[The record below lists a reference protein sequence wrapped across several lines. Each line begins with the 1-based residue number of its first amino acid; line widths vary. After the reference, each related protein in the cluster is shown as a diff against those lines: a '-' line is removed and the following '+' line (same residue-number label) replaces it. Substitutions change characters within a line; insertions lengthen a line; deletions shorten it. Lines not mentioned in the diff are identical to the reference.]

1 VTRRRRR
8 LLLLLLL
15 LLVAGYFLLG
25 LPQWSATL
33 VARGLSASF
42 GRPVSVG
49 AVVFRLVPLEV
60 ELRELQVASLQPGDP
75 PTIEVPRI
83 VIAPSIAPLRG
94 RRLVLSRVKLEEPR
108 IRIHA
113 FPDPPK
119 GRGGDDIPRLGG
131 RGGSGRWLDVSISRL
146 VIQGGE
152 FRLDHDRV
160 PLDVDLPDFRG
171 RLQGRPGGGLQG
183 RVSFGPGPLRFGTA
197 PELPIGTDIDL
208 SFHRGLLTVE
218 SARLYGEGTDLAYTG
233 RLRFSGRPQG
243 QFNLKGPVDLR
254 LLDKHVLRSGFGLE
268 GATRFDGV
276 LSVDGSRLRIEG
288 RMEGTVGRF
297 LGEDVPRYAG
307 EVSYD
312 GPSGLRLRGLDVDS
326 LGGRGVLD
334 VDVPPAPRPVRIRGP
349 ITAADGEG
357 LVRLVFG
364 WGAFGVATAATG
376 EIDVSWP
383 KGQTRRI
390 SGSVGL
396 DLAAGNDGRTPLSGR
411 FDWTAED
418 GAQTVKK
425 ADLRTPET
433 RAFLEGRIDVQD
445 RTDLAVTADSSDLAA
460 TDDLLTR
467 LRRALGNTEAQKAG
481 FSGEGSFQGHWRGT
495 LDVPVFEG
503 RSSSR
508 NVGYR
513 GVDWGRAEWVGSA
526 DPVEVRSHSLVV
538 RRAGAEM
545 WLDGRL
551 QTGYFGQDDAM
562 DVKLRLEDWPA
573 ADIVKAMEWE
583 IDVTGPLSGEASV
596 RGRRSAPEGEARV
609 TSRDG
614 RYYGVAYDEVV
625 VESRWGVGT
634 TQVTSGR
641 ASVGGGALV
650 FRGSLTDDGVYDG
663 EAEVTGVE
671 LDQVVTPAQP
681 ELGLHGR
688 LTGKLL
694 LQGTLLRP
702 RLTGTFRSPRVFFG
716 DEGVGALEASLR
728 GTGDG
733 EVDLQARC
741 RSSRVDL
748 VLSGKVGAV
757 EPHEASLTLRG
768 RDTSLDP
775 FLRVLAPEA
784 VPSTLGLVATGE
796 VTLRGPARDFS
807 RLSARATLQQVQVQ
821 LPEYVLRNRE
831 PVVFLAEE
839 GKLSLPSMQF
849 SGEGTELVMEGGAD
863 LVGEGPLAVTVRGD
877 ADLRAL
883 TLLSRRLRGRG
894 AARLALTIGGTR
906 VEPRLEGTLALEGAG
921 LRVRGFPHGVE
932 DVRGAIRFTEK
943 AATLADIRGNL
954 AGGTLEVG
962 GEVNYAGG
970 RLVSYDIPVTG
981 RGLGL
986 RYPEGLR
993 SLLDADL
1000 RLFGDAARQWLTGTL
1015 DVKQAVWS
1023 KRYDVATELLAGR
1036 PALDVPASLEEGARL
1051 DVKLR
1056 APGTLR
1062 IDNNLADLQARA
1074 DLTIQGSTTAPV
1086 VTGRAEV
1093 DRGRIYFQG
1102 RTYVIRQGIL
1112 DFVNPQKIDPL
1123 FDIEAETRIRSYR
1136 VSLRVGGTLERVTPN
1151 LTSDPPL
1158 SSVQILALLAGGDE
1172 TEVANLTQAQ
1182 AQANQGQL
1190 AATGAATLAA
1200 GKISE
1205 EVGLERGAERLLG
1218 LNRFSIDPSLVRGA
1232 TTTPT
1237 ARLNMGKRITPD
1249 LSVLYSQDLRSNDV
1263 RLISLEY
1270 TLRDWLSLLLTR
1282 EDPTGGFGVDV
1293 RFRQAR

>member
-1 VTRRRRR
+1 M
-8 LLLLLLL
+8 
-15 LLVAGYFLLG
+15 
-25 LPQWSATL
+25 
-33 VARGLSASF
+33 
-42 GRPVSVG
+42 
-49 AVVFRLVPLEV
+49 
-60 ELRELQVASLQPGDP
+60 
-75 PTIEVPRI
+75 
-83 VIAPSIAPLRG
+83 SIG
-94 RRLVLSRVKLEEPR
+94 
-108 IRIHA
+108 
-113 FPDPPK
+113 
-119 GRGGDDIPRLGG
+119 
-131 RGGSGRWLDVSISRL
+131 RL

-160 PLDVDLPDFRG
+160 PLDIDLPDFRG

-183 RVSFGPGPLRFGTA
+183 RVSFGPGPLRFSTA

-218 SARLYGEGTDLAYTG
+218 AARLYGEGTDLAYTG

-254 LLDKHVLRSGFGLE
+254 LLEKHVFRSGLGLE

-307 EVSYD
+307 DVSYD
-312 GPSGLRLRGLDVDS
+312 GTSGLRLRGLEVES
-326 LGGRGVLD
+326 LGGRGTLD
-334 VDVPPAPRPVRIRGP
+334 VDVPPARQPVRIRGP
-349 ITAADGEG
+349 IRDADAEG

-364 WGAFGVATAATG
+364 WGAFGVSSAATG
-376 EIDVSWP
+376 EIDVAWP
-383 KGQTRRI
+383 KGQRRRI
-390 SGSVGL
+390 TGSVLL
-396 DLAAGNDGRTPLSGR
+396 DLAAREDGRTPLSGG
-411 FDWTAED
+411 FDWSAED
-418 GAQTVKK
+418 GMQTVKK
-425 ADLRTPET
+425 ADLRTPEA
-433 RAFLEGRIDVQD
+433 RALLEGRVDADD
-445 RTDLAVTADSSDLAA
+445 RTDLAVTADSTDLAA

-481 FSGEGSFQGHWRGT
+481 FSGEGSFRGRWRGT
-495 LDVPVFEG
+495 LDVPIFEG
-503 RSSSR
+503 RSSGR

-545 WLDGRL
+545 WLDGNM
-551 QTGYFGQDDAM
+551 QTGYFGQEDAM
-562 DVKLRLEDWPA
+562 DVKLRLKDWPA
-573 ADIVKAMEWE
+573 VDIVKAMEWDL
-583 IDVTGPLSGEASV
+583 DVTGSLSGEATA

-609 TSRDG
+609 TARAG
-614 RYYGVAYDEVV
+614 RYYGVGYDEAA
-625 VESRWGVGT
+625 VESRWRART
-634 TQVTSGR
+634 TEVTSGS
-641 ASVGGGALV
+641 ASVAGGRLV
-650 FRGSLTDDGVYDG
+650 FRGSLTDDGVYDA
-663 EAEVTGVE
+663 EAEVAGVE
-671 LDQVVTPAQP
+671 MGEVIPPLQP
-681 ELGLHGR
+681 EAALHGK
-688 LTGKLL
+688 LTGRLL

-702 RLTGTFRSPRVFFG
+702 RLTGTLRAPRVFFG
-716 DEGVGALEASLR
+716 DEGVGALEATLR
-728 GTGDG
+728 AAGDG
-733 EVDLQARC
+733 QVDLSARC
-741 RSSRVDL
+741 RSARVDL
-748 VLSGKVGAV
+748 ALSGKVGATA
-757 EPHEASLTLRG
+757 PYEAALTLRG
-768 RDTSLDP
+768 HDTSLDP
-775 FLRVLAPEA
+775 FLRVVAPEA
-784 VPSTLGLVATGE
+784 VPNALGLVATGE
-796 VTLRGPARDFS
+796 VTVRGPARDFR
-807 RLSARATLQQVQVQ
+807 RLSARASFEQLLVQ

-831 PVVFLAEE
+831 PVVLLAE
-839 GKLSLPSMQF
+839 GGRLTLQPLQF
-849 SGEGTELVMEGGAD
+849 SGEGTELVMEGAAD
-863 LVGEGPLAVTVRGD
+863 LVGEGPLAVNVKGD

-883 TLLSRRLRGRG
+883 GLLSRRLRGRG
-894 AARLALTIGGTR
+894 VARLALGVTGTR
-906 VEPRLEGTLALEGAG
+906 MEPRLEGSLTFEGAG
-921 LRVRGFPHGVE
+921 VRVRGFPHGVE
-932 DVRGAIRFTEK
+932 DVRGMVRFTER
-943 AATLADIRGNL
+943 AADLADVHGNL
-954 AGGTLEVG
+954 AGGTLELG
-962 GEVNYAGG
+962 GQVNYAGG
-970 RLVSYDIPVTG
+970 RLVSYDVPVTG
-981 RGLGL
+981 RGLGV

-993 SLLDADL
+993 SLVDADL
-1000 RLFGDAARQWLTGTL
+1000 RFFGDAARQWVTGTI

-1023 KRYDVATELLAGR
+1023 KRYDVATELLSAR
-1036 PALDVPASLEEGARL
+1036 PVLDAPASLEEGPRL

-1074 DLTIQGSTTAPV
+1074 ELTIQGSPSAPV
-1086 VTGRAEV
+1086 VIGRAEV

-1112 DFVNPQKIDPL
+1112 DFVNPQKLDPL

-1136 VSLRVGGTLERVTPN
+1136 VTLRVGGTLERVTPN

-1237 ARLNMGKRITPD
+1237 ARLNVGKRITPD

>member
-1 VTRRRRR
+1 MTRRRRR

-15 LLVAGYFLLG
+15 LLVGVYFLMG

-33 VARGLSASF
+33 VARGLSSSF
-42 GRPVSVG
+42 SRPVSVG
-49 AVVFRLVPLEV
+49 AVGFRLVPLEV
-60 ELRELQVASLQPGDP
+60 ELRDVQVASLEAGDP
-75 PTIEVPRI
+75 PTLEVPRI
-83 VIAPSIAPLRG
+83 VITPSLAPLRG
-94 RRLVLSRVKLEEPR
+94 RRLVLSRVKLEGPQ

-113 FPDPPK
+113 YPDPPL

-131 RGGSGRWLDVSISRL
+131 SGGRGGGLDVSIARL

-160 PLDVDLPDFRG
+160 PLDLDLPGFHG

-183 RVSFGPGPLRFGTA
+183 HVSFGPGPLRFGNA
-197 PELPIGTDIDL
+197 PELPIGTEIDL
-208 SFHRGLLTVE
+208 SFYRGQLTVDA
-218 SARLYGEGTDLAYTG
+218 ARLYGEGTDLTYTG

-243 QFNLKGPVDLR
+243 QFNLEGQVDLR
-254 LLDKHVLRSGFGLE
+254 LLERHVLRSGLGLE
-268 GATRFDGV
+268 GASRFDGV

-288 RMEGTVGRF
+288 RMEGTAGRF
-297 LGEDVPRYAG
+297 LGVDVPRYASD
-307 EVSYD
+307 VAYD
-312 GPSGLRLRGLDVDS
+312 GPSGLRLRGLELES
-326 LGGRGVLD
+326 LGGRATLE
-334 VDVPPAPRPVRIRGP
+334 VDVPPSPRSVRIAGSL
-349 ITAADGEG
+349 TAADGEG

-376 EIDVSWP
+376 ELDVSWP
-383 KGQTRRI
+383 KGQRRRI
-390 SGSVGL
+390 SGRVQL
-396 DLAAGNDGRTPLSGR
+396 DLAAGADGRTPLSGR
-411 FDWTAED
+411 FDWGALD
-418 GAQTVKK
+418 GMQTVRK
-425 ADLRTPET
+425 ADLRTPEA
-433 RAFLEGRIDVQD
+433 RALLEGQIDVLD

-460 TDDLLTR
+460 TDDLLVR
-467 LRRALGNTEAQKAG
+467 LRRALGNLEAQKAG
-481 FSGEGSFQGHWRGT
+481 FSGEGSFQGRWRGT

-503 RSSSR
+503 RSTGR

-513 GVDWGRAEWVGSA
+513 GVVWGQADWVGSA
-526 DPVEVRSHSLVV
+526 DPVEVRSHSLVL
-538 RRAGAEM
+538 RRGGAEM
-545 WLDGRL
+545 WLDGRVG
-551 QTGYFGQDDAM
+551 TGFFGQEDGL
-562 DVKLRLEDWPA
+562 DVKLRLTDWPA
-573 ADIVKAMEWE
+573 ADIVKAMEWDL
-583 IDVTGPLSGEASV
+583 DVSGILSGEASA

-609 TSRDG
+609 TARDG
-614 RYYGVAYDEVV
+614 RYYGVAYDTAALVSKWRGSVTE
-625 VESRWGVGT
+625 
-634 TQVTSGR
+634 VTSGR
-641 ASVGGGALV
+641 ASLGGGSLV

-663 EAEVTGVE
+663 EAEATGVE
-671 LDQVVTPAQP
+671 LSAVFPPPRP
-681 ELGLHGR
+681 EDGLHGR
-688 LTGKLL
+688 LTGNVL

-702 RLTGTFRSPRVFFG
+702 RLTGTLRSPRLFLG

-728 GTGDG
+728 AAGDG
-733 EVDLQARC
+733 GVGFEARC
-741 RSSRVDL
+741 RSARVDL
-748 VLSGKVGAV
+748 VLTGKVEAAA
-757 EPHEASLTLRG
+757 PYEASLTLRG

-775 FLRVLAPEA
+775 FLRVLQPA
-784 VPSTLGLVATGE
+784 VPSALGLVATGE
-796 VTLRGPARDFS
+796 VTLQGPARDL
-807 RLSARATLQQVQVQ
+807 RGLSVQATLDEVKLE

-831 PVVFLAEE
+831 PVQLRADG
-839 GKLSLPSMQF
+839 GKLSLRPLRL
-849 SGEGTELVMEGGAD
+849 SGEGTELVMEGGSD
-863 LVGEGPLAVTVRGD
+863 LVGDGPLALTLRGD

-894 AARLALTIGGTR
+894 VARLALSITGTR
-906 VEPRLEGTLALEGAG
+906 AEPRVVGTLAFEGAG

-932 DVRGAIRFTEK
+932 DVKGEVRFTEK
-943 AATLADIRGNL
+943 AADLADMRGTV

-962 GEVNYAGG
+962 GQINYAGG
-970 RLVSYDIPVTG
+970 RLTSYDIPVTG
-981 RGLGL
+981 RALGL

-993 SLLDADL
+993 SLVDLDL
-1000 RLFGDAARQWLTGTL
+1000 RLFGDAARQWVTGTI
-1015 DVKQAVWS
+1015 DVDQAVWS
-1023 KRYDVATELLAGR
+1023 KRYDVASELLAGR

-1062 IDNNLADLQARA
+1062 VDNNLADLQARA
-1074 DLTIQGSTTAPV
+1074 DLTIQGTSSAPV
-1086 VTGRAEV
+1086 VLGRAEV

-1102 RTYVIRQGIL
+1102 RTYVIRQGVL
-1112 DFVNPQKIDPL
+1112 DFVNPQKLDPL

-1136 VSLRVGGTLERVTPN
+1136 ITLRMGGTLERVTPT

-1237 ARLNMGKRITPD
+1237 ARLNVGKRITPD

-1282 EDPTGGFGVDV
+1282 EEPTGGFGVDV
-1293 RFRQAR
+1293 RFRQAH